1 MKKFIFFVL
10 ILFIPIIG
18 FGLELP
24 EIYSEVVLIY
34 DLNDEQILLEKNSE
48 QQRSIASL
56 TKIATVITA
65 IDNIPDLNQKVTIT
79 SEMLAGIPGDASMA
93 DLVVGDTV
101 TVMDL
106 IYAAMLPSGAD
117 ATHALAYV
125 ASGSIPKFVDKMNEL
140 AKSLGANNTHFVNV
154 TGYTAPNHYST
165 AQDVLKILKYAFDN
179 PQFLKAYKTRKYI
192 MSNNQELESTVEMF
206 QELYNLNTSRILG
219 SKTGYTDDAGQCI
232 SVLVNVNGH
241 EMIIITLKA
250 PYHYGAYY
258 HLKDVETL
266 LGFLDKNYDEQ
277 VLIKQNEEVKSIPV
291 LYSDVEEYKIEAQ
304 EKVTKF
310 LPSDY
315 DTNLIKIKYD
325 GLDKLTFLNKKG
337 SIIGN
342 IEYYYDNKLIQKEE
356 VILTNNFSIN
366 FQDII
371 SQNKNIAICFTIFI
385 IFLLIVIGKRKKQK
399 KKR

>member
-1 MKKFIFFVL
+1 MKKLIFFIL

-24 EIYSEVVLIY
+24 ETYSEVVLIY

-65 IDNIPDLNQKVTIT
+65 LDNIPDLNQKVTIT

-93 DLVVGDTV
+93 DLKVGDTL

-117 ATHALAYV
+117 ATHSLAFV
-125 ASGSIPKFVDKMNEL
+125 ASGSVSKFVDKMNEL

-192 MSNNQELESTVEMF
+192 MSNGQELSSTIEMF
-206 QELYNLNTSRILG
+206 QELYNLNTARILG

-232 SVLVNVNGH
+232 SVLVDVNGH

-277 VLIKQNEEVKSIPV
+277 VLIKQNEVVKSIPV
-291 LYSDVEEYKIEAQ
+291 LYSDVEDYKIESQ
-304 EKVTKF
+304 EKITKF

-315 DTNLIKIKYD
+315 DKNLVKIKYD
-325 GLDKLTFLNKKG
+325 GLEKLTFLNQKG
-337 SIIGN
+337 RKIGTV
-342 IEYYYDNKLIQKEE
+342 EYYYANQLIQKEE
-356 VILTNNFSIN
+356 VILINNFSIN
-366 FQDII
+366 FQDIVL
-371 SQNKNIAICFTIFI
+371 QNKNMVICFTLFVFFLI
-385 IFLLIVIGKRKKQK
+385 IIIPLK
-399 KKR
+399 KKRKRK